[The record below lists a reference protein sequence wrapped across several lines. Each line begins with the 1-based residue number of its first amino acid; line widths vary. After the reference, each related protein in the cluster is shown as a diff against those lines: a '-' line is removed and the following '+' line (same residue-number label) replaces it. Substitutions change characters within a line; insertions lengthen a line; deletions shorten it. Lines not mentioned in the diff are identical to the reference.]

1 MRPVRG
7 GRHPASLAR
16 GRGASA
22 SSAAG
27 SAASRRSCSVSK
39 RALRA
44 AAASASPGT
53 LCTAK
58 PDPLLHAR
66 IFRPQSSATK
76 PTQSEQF
83 LWTNAY
89 LPMAKAGLF
98 FARSANFSSTRLGR
112 EGHGMQCRVP
122 ELEESAIGLAPEDTG
137 ATRELK
143 PRPCGAKKDPGAE
156 TERITKL
163 SGFTGARVTFAGAY
177 AFSTASDCSPWGD
190 SSPWGAAPWRA
201 SASLLVLLAV

>member
-143 PRPCGAKKDPGAE
+143 PRHAM
-156 TERITKL
+156 
-163 SGFTGARVTFAGAY
+163 SGLPHLLRLDRDEPAREPPTSHIGPIGGGFLAHEVC
-177 AFSTASDCSPWGD
+177 ST
-190 SSPWGAAPWRA
+190 
-201 SASLLVLLAV
+201 